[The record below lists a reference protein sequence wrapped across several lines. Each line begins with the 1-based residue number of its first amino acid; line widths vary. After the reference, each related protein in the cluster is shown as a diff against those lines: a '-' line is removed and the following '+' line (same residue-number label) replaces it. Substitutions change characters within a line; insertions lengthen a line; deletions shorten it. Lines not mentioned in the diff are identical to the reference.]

1 MGRCRHPGVKMD
13 FLTVGFTSQH
23 LGPSLFALH
32 LWVRPVPTYHCEAML
47 VITGGGACASAPLLT
62 SGPLSH

>member
-1 MGRCRHPGVKMD
+1 MD